1 MAWRVTGEK
10 NSLLGGSLNNQM
22 LLRWLVE
29 IGADEAVLDAAVNRF
44 HRGKLSGLV
53 SNLGVGQEEVLKA
66 GAEKAVLAPKAESIR
81 GDRGLPSALQRSS
94 LSEVST
100 LGQLRDLVENSE
112 QCALKRTATKTVF
125 SDGNSEAD
133 LMLVGEAPGA
143 EEDKAGLP
151 FVGAAG
157 QLLDRMLA
165 SIELDRTSV
174 YITNLLFWRPP
185 GNRNPTDEEIA
196 QCLPFVERHIALVQP
211 LVLVLVGG
219 IAAKTL
225 LRRSEG
231 ITRLRGQWYEY
242 GSVDTD
248 TTITTTCIFHPAFLL
263 RQPKNKR
270 TTWHDLMA
278 IRERLAR
285 LRESGSG

>member
-1 MAWRVTGEK
+1 
-10 NSLLGGSLNNQM
+10 M
-22 LLRWLVE
+22 LLQWLSE
-29 IGADEAVLDAAVNRF
+29 IGADEAVSDTAVNRF
-44 HRGKLSGLV
+44 HRSKLSGFV
-53 SNLGVGQEEVLKA
+53 SNLGAGREEVLKV
-66 GAEKAVLAPKAESIR
+66 GAEKAVLSAKADIVAV
-81 GDRGLPSALQRSS
+81 DRGSSSALQGSS
-94 LSEVST
+94 LSKVST
-100 LGQLRDLVENSE
+100 LGQLRELVDNFE

-133 LMLVGEAPGA
+133 VMLVGEAPGA
-143 EEDKAGLP
+143 EEDKAGVP

-165 SIELDRTSV
+165 SIELDRSSV

-196 QCLPFVERHIALVQP
+196 QCLPFVERHVELVKP
-211 LVLVLVGG
+211 LLLVLVGG

-231 ITRLRGQWYEY
+231 ITKLRGQWYEY

-248 TTITTTCIFHPAFLL
+248 TAITTTCIFHPAFLL

-270 TTWHDLMA
+270 TAWHDLMA
-278 IRERLAR
+278 IRERLTR
-285 LRESGSG
+285 LRESRSA

>member
-1 MAWRVTGEK
+1 
-10 NSLLGGSLNNQM
+10 
-22 LLRWLVE
+22 LRWLVE
-29 IGADEAVLDAAVNRF
+29 IGADEAVLDAAANRF
-44 HRGKLSGLV
+44 DPSDLSRPA
-53 SNLGVGQEEVLKA
+53 SNLAAGREEVLKA
-66 GAEKAVLAPKAESIR
+66 GAEEIV
-81 GDRGLPSALQRSS
+81 LPSKADVVQADRISSSFLQRSS
-94 LSEVST
+94 VSEINT
-100 LGQLRDLVENSE
+100 LHQLREVVENFE

-125 SDGNSEAD
+125 ADGNSKAD
-133 LMLVGEAPGA
+133 VMLVGEAPGA

-185 GNRNPTDEEIA
+185 GNRKPTNEEVA

-211 LVLVLVGG
+211 LLLVLVGG
-219 IAAKTL
+219 IAARTL
-225 LRRSEG
+225 LGRPEG

-242 GSVDTD
+242 EPVGRDVG
-248 TTITTTCIFHPAFLL
+248 INTTCIFHPAFLL

-270 TTWHDLMA
+270 AAWHDLMA
-278 IRERLAR
+278 IRERLAL
-285 LRESGSG
+285 LRKSRSA

>member
-1 MAWRVTGEK
+1 
-10 NSLLGGSLNNQM
+10 M

-29 IGADEAVLDAAVNRF
+29 IGADEAVLDTAANRF
-44 HRGKLSGLV
+44 HRNDLSGLV
-53 SNLGVGQEEVLKA
+53 SSLGGGREEVLKV
-66 GAEKAVLAPKAESIR
+66 GAEGTVLSPKADLVGE
-81 GDRGLPSALQRSS
+81 DRDQISALQGSS
-94 LSEVST
+94 LSKVGT
-100 LGQLRDLVENSE
+100 LGQLRDLVENFE
-112 QCALKRTATKTVF
+112 QCALKRTATNTVF

-133 LMLVGEAPGA
+133 VMLIGEAPGA

-151 FVGAAG
+151 FVGPAG

-196 QCLPFVERHIALVQP
+196 QCLPFVERHVALVKP
-211 LVLVLVGG
+211 LILVLVGG

-242 GSVDTD
+242 GSVDTG
-248 TTITTTCIFHPAFLL
+248 TAITTTCIFHPAFLL

-270 TTWHDLMA
+270 TAWYDLMA
-278 IRERLAR
+278 IKERLVR
-285 LRESGSG
+285 LRERGSA